1 MIKVSIFSRLYH
13 LSGSLGEWAQI
24 KCSKTVLGTWKS
36 HMDYF
41 KKLQPGDKELMVQ
54 MMSEDYRN
62 EDRKS
67 PTSTI
72 NDTIRA
78 FSKIKRRASAGIGPI
93 FVDSKIPSH
102 SWRHEDLPWRI
113 QCQWAGR
120 RRASWRRCST
130 SWGST
135 WVCCQWQ
142 RWTGKGRSRRRERPQ
157 KRILDLRWNWV
168 H

>member
-1 MIKVSIFSRLYH
+1 MARDAVLASIK
-13 LSGSLGEWAQI
+13 EQI
-24 KCSKTVLGTWKS
+24 RP

-62 EDRKS
+62 DDQKS

-93 FVDSKIPSH
+93 FVENK
-102 SWRHEDLPWRI
+102 
-113 QCQWAGR
+113 
-120 RRASWRRCST
+120 
-130 SWGST
+130 
-135 WVCCQWQ
+135 
-142 RWTGKGRSRRRERPQ
+142 RSSLNSR
-157 KRILDLRWNWV
+157 NN
-168 H
+168 